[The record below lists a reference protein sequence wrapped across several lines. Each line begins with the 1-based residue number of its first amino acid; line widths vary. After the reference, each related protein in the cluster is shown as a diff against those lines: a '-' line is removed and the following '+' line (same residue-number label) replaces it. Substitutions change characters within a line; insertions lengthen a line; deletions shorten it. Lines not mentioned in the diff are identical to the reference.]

1 MFHSVVGN
9 EQRFPLLLGTKNAF
23 RIFMVSLETKSALV
37 MKISQLYCL
46 FTVWDSDLFNICL
59 FGRLDFF
66 FSGDITK
73 ISGNITQVSGDMTS
87 GEMTLGR
94 LDRLPSTVSNIKAV
108 RIKYMITSEIR
119 SGSSIQLSL
128 SVSEGRY
135 RERYGEYAYC
145 Y

>member
-1 MFHSVVGN
+1 
-9 EQRFPLLLGTKNAF
+9 
-23 RIFMVSLETKSALV
+23 MVSLETKSALV
-37 MKISQLYCL
+37 IKISQLYCL
-46 FTVWDSDLFNICL
+46 FTVWNSDLFNICL

-108 RIKYMITSEIR
+108 RIKYMITSER
-119 SGSSIQLSL
+119 KS
-128 SVSEGRY
+128 
-135 RERYGEYAYC
+135 
-145 Y
+145 

>member
-1 MFHSVVGN
+1 M
-9 EQRFPLLLGTKNAF
+9 
-23 RIFMVSLETKSALV
+23 
-37 MKISQLYCL
+37 
-46 FTVWDSDLFNICL
+46 
-59 FGRLDFF
+59 
-66 FSGDITK
+66 
-73 ISGNITQVSGDMTS
+73 TQVSGDMTS

-119 SGSSIQLSL
+119 SGSSIQLCL

-135 RERYGEYAYC
+135 KERYGEYAYC